1 MRLALLASP
10 PKESDMELTVWIFK
24 YIGGTVC
31 VLSGIAVTA
40 LAVGW
45 VTGYAWEKMTAAHRI
60 VVIQRAV
67 KAYKKTGS
75 E

>member
-1 MRLALLASP
+1 M
-10 PKESDMELTVWIFK
+10 DLTVWIFK

-31 VLSGIAVTA
+31 LLSGIAFTA
-40 LAVGW
+40 SMVGY
-45 VTGYAWEKMTAAHRI
+45 VTGYAWEKMKAVHNL

-67 KAYKKTGS
+67 QAYKNKGG

>member
-1 MRLALLASP
+1 
-10 PKESDMELTVWIFK
+10 MELTAWIFT
-24 YIGGTVC
+24 YIGVTVC

-40 LAVGW
+40 LAVGL
-45 VTGYAWEKMTAAHRI
+45 VAEYAWEKMKSVHKL

-67 KAYKKTGS
+67 QAYKNKGS